1 MPGLWASMTENDYA
15 LHTYNFDS
23 PAHDGSSQRYVY
35 SGGVGCTP
43 HSWNRVLHR
52 ARSDHGKQH
61 LRVTA
66 EHVILSYS
74 ADEADPDDPDAG
86 MMVSD
91 DAEAFAER
99 VFDGHA
105 SVFSVQKDGRSGL
118 WHAHLEIA
126 NVSHGPTRLHDG
138 TVRPAGYALH
148 ESQRGVQALRK
159 AFDKFLLEHRGF
171 DNVAHMEAHRGSDR
185 TRPSD
190 QLKRDA
196 GRYVWVDD
204 LKQRINEHMAAAS
217 DFEDFKLRM
226 GADNVTVYERGQQG
240 NLSYAFLDQDGKS
253 RLARAGG
260 RQGLGTAYGRE
271 EIVARLGQPVAT
283 VEQPPAQEAAPEP
296 VVEQEAVPAPAPR
309 PPSERGN
316 PVLDAFM
323 RMMESTPAPAPRAPA
338 PAPEPEPVVE
348 GPVAAP
354 VPDFVAEELARRR
367 REAVEHQRKRRRREE
382 VERERERRRREA
394 VEHQRKLREGE
405 EQLDAE
411 FERIATQDGRKLRLE
426 KYRRQRYRLELL
438 RLFLRETLGP
448 AAANVALPWPAEPS
462 QGQKERADDL
472 AEQFVEEWVKQGQL
486 IGESSVKRP
495 AVGREGPQ
503 GPGRW

>member
-1 MPGLWASMTENDYA
+1 MLTRSPSAPTLPPRRSTMTRGRARPGPGMRWRGSQSTALWSPALCGRWGGARSARLDRRTGHGPAHRGGRAARWSGRRASEAGGVMPGLWASMTENDYA

-86 MMVSD
+86 LMVSD

-171 DNVAHMEAHRGSDR
+171 D
-185 TRPSD
+185 
-190 QLKRDA
+190 
-196 GRYVWVDD
+196 
-204 LKQRINEHMAAAS
+204 
-217 DFEDFKLRM
+217 
-226 GADNVTVYERGQQG
+226 
-240 NLSYAFLDQDGKS
+240 
-253 RLARAGG
+253 
-260 RQGLGTAYGRE
+260 
-271 EIVARLGQPVAT
+271 
-283 VEQPPAQEAAPEP
+283 
-296 VVEQEAVPAPAPR
+296 
-309 PPSERGN
+309 
-316 PVLDAFM
+316 
-323 RMMESTPAPAPRAPA
+323 
-338 PAPEPEPVVE
+338 
-348 GPVAAP
+348 
-354 VPDFVAEELARRR
+354 
-367 REAVEHQRKRRRREE
+367 
-382 VERERERRRREA
+382 
-394 VEHQRKLREGE
+394 
-405 EQLDAE
+405 
-411 FERIATQDGRKLRLE
+411 
-426 KYRRQRYRLELL
+426 
-438 RLFLRETLGP
+438 
-448 AAANVALPWPAEPS
+448 
-462 QGQKERADDL
+462 
-472 AEQFVEEWVKQGQL
+472 
-486 IGESSVKRP
+486 
-495 AVGREGPQ
+495 
-503 GPGRW
+503 